1 MQASKL
7 VLQGLQCLLGAIVL
21 AGCAVSPHGFRV
33 YEQTNL
39 LSSLTSVAP
48 NVDRDLVNPWG
59 IAYGPDTP
67 FWIANA
73 GSDTTSVVDGHGDL
87 VGHRK
92 IETQAAPT
100 GIVHNPTRGFDIRA
114 GAARGPS
121 TFLYATAQGMILG
134 WSQHVDPERTVV
146 TVDDSDSGSSY
157 TGLAMA
163 RLGYRSLIYA
173 ADFGEGEIDVYDA
186 AFMPAEGLVDDPFV
200 DPSMPSNYAPFGIS
214 TVGDRLYVTYARQG
228 STGVALPG
236 PGAGYIDVFEP
247 NGRLVRR
254 LHSRGELNAPWAVV
268 QAPWDFGVFGDAL
281 LVGNFGDGRIL
292 ALDPDDGTLLGEL
305 EDQRGEP
312 IVIEGLWGMAFGN
325 DRMAGRSDA
334 LYFTAGIEDERH
346 GLYGRVT
353 AAR

>member
-1 MQASKL
+1 MQNSKL
-7 VLQGLQCLLGAIVL
+7 GLPCLLGAMVL
-21 AGCAVSPHGFRV
+21 AGCAMSSQDLHV

-39 LSSLTSVAP
+39 LSDLTYVAP
-48 NVDRDLVNPWG
+48 NVDLDLVNPWG

-67 FWIANA
+67 FWIANT
-73 GSDTTSVVDGHGDL
+73 GSATSSVVDGRGDL
-87 VGHRK
+87 VGPRK

-100 GIVHNPTRGFDIRA
+100 GIVHNPTIGFDIQS
-114 GAARGPS
+114 GSARGPS

-146 TVDDSDSGSSY
+146 AVDHSASGSSY

-163 RLGYRSLIYA
+163 RLGYRSLLYA
-173 ADFGEGEIDVYDA
+173 ADFGEGEIDVFDA
-186 AFMPAEGLVDDPFV
+186 EFMSADGLVDDPFV

-214 TVGDRLYVTYARQG
+214 TIGNRLYVTYARQG
-228 STGVALPG
+228 AEGGEELPG
-236 PGAGYIDVFEP
+236 PGAGYIDEFAP
-247 NGRLVRR
+247 SGRLVRR

-268 QAPWDFGVFGDAL
+268 RAPSSFGVFGDAL

-292 ALDPDDGTLLGEL
+292 ALDPDDGTLLGML

-312 IVIEGLWGMAFGN
+312 IVIEGLWGMVFGN

-334 LYFTAGIEDERH
+334 LYFTAGIEQERH

-353 AAR
+353 VAR